1 MAERL
6 WQYSK
11 EDKAYVL
18 PYFLNGHQVM
28 LPPNQIDWLLKQPD
42 SILSQEHVN
51 RQFLEADYTFMH
63 ANLVGDPVH
72 PEIIKHELT
81 RNVNSFAGDI
91 AEEMEIA
98 LEESWG
104 NSEEWTEIKVY
115 DSMLH
120 VITRLS
126 TRVFMGQPLSRDPE
140 FLEVCQAFNRNVA
153 LSAAAISILPAF
165 LKPYTPLEPQLR

>member
-1 MAERL
+1 M
-6 WQYSK
+6 
-11 EDKAYVL
+11 L
-18 PYFLNGHQVM
+18 PYFLNGHQVI
-28 LPPNQIDWLLKQPD
+28 LPPNQVDWLLKQPD

-51 RQFLEADYTFMH
+51 RQFLEADYTFLH
-63 ANLVGDPVH
+63 ANLVDDPVH

-81 RNVNSFAGDI
+81 RNINSFAGDI
-91 AEEMEIA
+91 AEEMEKA

-104 NSEEWTEIKVY
+104 ANSEEWTEIKVY

-153 LSAAAISILPAF
+153 LSAAAISILPRF
-165 LKPYTPLEPQLR
+165 LKPYVPLEPQVP